1 MQWCGWFNKLKSLK
15 EQQENFKVIFKGI
28 KGKFVSEKKKR
39 ERRKP
44 SQEQGQKTTP
54 RLEQNIVCV
63 YNICVKRPVD
73 NEADRPQT
81 LVYPP
86 SDIIPEECIN
96 VEEPVNLRVTDVEC
110 IVELL
115 KNSSFQFSNEAASRL
130 STNLR
135 GNLQHEVFTFRYPPA
150 FWQWW
155 RRRYRRWQWR
165 CRCGWCWRW
174 YNTDGGGNDDDY
186 DSDDDDDDDEND
198 ENDDDDGSDDDD
210 DTDIEDWDNK
220 RKVYC

>member
-1 MQWCGWFNKLKSLK
+1 M
-15 EQQENFKVIFKGI
+15 
-28 KGKFVSEKKKR
+28 
-39 ERRKP
+39 
-44 SQEQGQKTTP
+44 
-54 RLEQNIVCV
+54 
-63 YNICVKRPVD
+63 KRPVD

-110 IVELL
+110 IIELL

-135 GNLQHEVFTFRYPPA
+135 SNLQHEVFTFRYPPFDNDEDVDTEDGSEGA
-150 FWQWW
+150 DADDADAD
-155 RRRYRRWQWR
+155 
-165 CRCGWCWRW
+165 
-174 YNTDGGGNDDDY
+174 NTDGGGNDDDY
-186 DSDDDDDDDEND
+186 DSDDDDD

-210 DTDIEDWDNK
+210 DTVIED
-220 RKVYC
+220 